1 MRNHVLSFL
10 ILALIFIIG
19 SCQVPSSFDTYIKD
33 LEISNPQHGFIS
45 NVPASCWEESL
56 ISGNGTIGLTMPG
69 DALEDRIVFGHE
81 RLFLPEYPPYEAPD
95 LGSRLPDIREA
106 ILNGKNEAGTTIMGE
121 EARKVGIEGMIW
133 TNPPVPACQLEF
145 ESLHRDSIQSYARS
159 TNFETGEITVAFRSG
174 SNVVHR
180 KAFVSRT
187 EKLAVINFSSPT
199 GAKLNYRFALN
210 QLPVKKDSRF
220 NPEDYVDFNTH
231 ASGVYLHYQ
240 SKFKRQWEGSVK
252 GHDLLAKI
260 IVNGGVIRVEGNQIQ
275 VTDAAEILILADIR
289 IATEDRSEDFRILKA
304 KLDGISLGYEA
315 LLNNHV
321 IVHSE
326 LFNRFSFDLGE
337 QKVIRCS
344 SEDLLASSSFECTN
358 PDLIE
363 QLIKAARYNALSSA
377 GELPPTL
384 QGIWGGTWRPMW
396 SGDYTLNGNVPSAI
410 ASGLNT
416 NLQELTDSY
425 LNLMDQM
432 KPDFERNAKGLYGLE
447 GIFVPSRASD
457 HGSVYHFGEYWPHL
471 YWNAGTA
478 WASHFFY
485 DRWLYTCDTSFLE
498 TKVIPFMLDAYEFLS
513 QILYKTEDGK
523 YIFIPSYSPEIAPLG
538 VKESAI
544 NATMDVATMKQLLRN
559 LITLVNQGF
568 IPDNDLDQYLN
579 LLTHL
584 PDYAIDENGEL
595 KEWIWEGYENNNAHR
610 HASHLYPLF
619 DGIDPDFLERP
630 ELQEAAKKTIESRLD
645 YRRDKN
651 GAEMAFGLVQ
661 LGLAAAHLGDT
672 AHAYECVRWL
682 CNSYWSPGLVSYHD
696 PGKIFNLDISGG
708 LPAVISYMLLQSD
721 TENITLL
728 PCLPSAWP
736 NGNVKGIRARG
747 GFIVDI
753 KWKDHNPVKV
763 VVTSLY
769 GNKTQLRYNGWKQ
782 TVEIPKGAN
791 VIYKL

>member
-1 MRNHVLSFL
+1 M
-10 ILALIFIIG
+10 
-19 SCQVPSSFDTYIKD
+19 
-33 LEISNPQHGFIS
+33 
-45 NVPASCWEESL
+45 PASRWEESL

-69 DALEDRIVFGHE
+69 DALKDRIVFGHE

-95 LGSRLPDIREA
+95 LGSRLPEIREA
-106 ILNGKNEAGTTIMGE
+106 IFNGNNVAGITIMEE
-121 EARKVGIEGMIW
+121 EAKKAGIEGMIW

-145 ESLHRDSIQSYARS
+145 ESLYRDSIQSYARS
-159 TNFETGEITVAFRSG
+159 TNFETGEISVAYRSG
-174 SNVVHR
+174 NNVVHR

-187 EKLAVINFSSPT
+187 EELAVIHFSSPNGT
-199 GAKLNYRFALN
+199 LLNYTFELN

-220 NPEDYVDFNTH
+220 RPEDYVDFHTH
-231 ASGVYLHYQ
+231 VEGAYLHYDSQ
-240 SKFKRQWEGSVK
+240 FKKQWDGSVK

-260 IVNGGVIRVEGNQIQ
+260 IVRNGDIRVEGDQI
-275 VTDAAEILILADIR
+275 VVRDADEILILADIQ
-289 IATEDRSEDFRILKA
+289 IATEDRSEDFSKLKA
-304 KLDGISLGYEA
+304 KLDGIHVGYEV

-321 IVHSE
+321 KVHSDM
-326 LFNRFSFDLGE
+326 FNRFSFELGD
-337 QKVIRCS
+337 QKEIRYS
-344 SEDLLASSSFECTN
+344 AEDLLASSSFENTN
-358 PDLIE
+358 PKLVE
-363 QLIKAARYNALSSA
+363 QLVKAARYNTISST

-416 NLQELTDSY
+416 NLLELTDSY
-425 LNLMDQM
+425 LNLMNQM
-432 KPDFERNAKGLYGLE
+432 KPDFERHANGLYGLE
-447 GIFVPSRASD
+447 GIYVPSRASD
-457 HGSVYHFGEYWPHL
+457 HGSVYHFGERWPHL

-478 WASHFFY
+478 WAAHFFY

-498 TKVIPFMLDAYEFLS
+498 TEAIPFMLDAYEFLS
-513 QILYKTEDGK
+513 QIIYKTENDK

-544 NATMDVATMKQLLRN
+544 NATMDVSAMKQLLRN
-559 LITLVNQGF
+559 LIMLVEQGF
-568 IPDNDLDQYLN
+568 IQDTDLDQYRD
-579 LLTHL
+579 LLTNL

-610 HASHLYPLF
+610 HASHLYPLY
-619 DGIDPDFLERP
+619 DGIDTDFQERP
-630 ELQEAAKKTIESRLD
+630 ELQEAARKAIDSRLD

-661 LGLAAAHLGDT
+661 LGMAAAHLGDT

-682 CNSYWSPGLVSYHD
+682 CNSYWSPGLVSYHN
-696 PGKIFNLDISGG
+696 PGEIFNLDISGG

-721 TENITLL
+721 TESITLL
-728 PCLPSAWP
+728 PCLPCAWP
-736 NGNVKGIRARG
+736 NGYVKGIRARG

-753 KWKDHNPVKV
+753 EWKDHKPLEV

-769 GNKTQLRYNGWKQ
+769 GNKTELLYNGWKQ

-791 VIYKL
+791 VIYKP